1 MNRIACYFATSN
13 IYPYVM
19 PAVKSM
25 LKNGG
30 VDEIHVFA
38 EDPYLGYP
46 VPDNVRVVD
55 VSGQEWFDRKGPN
68 YKCQWTYMVMMKAA
82 ACYLLPDADRAL
94 TMDVDTI
101 VTGNLSDLWNID
113 MTGYCVAGCREP
125 YKTGAS
131 MREYVN
137 AGVLYWNLDMMRD
150 GYADRIIRAMNE
162 KYYMYVEQDAI
173 SEQLEGK
180 ILRIDGGYNSCAF
193 VEPTQ
198 TGERIRHYAARGWGA
213 FMADGLVKEY
223 LGMAWP

>member
-1 MNRIACYFATSN
+1 MNRIACYFATRN

-25 LKNGG
+25 LMNGG
-30 VDEIHVFA
+30 VDEIYVFA

-46 VPDNVRVVD
+46 VPDYVYVTD

-82 ACYLLPDADRAL
+82 ACYLLPEADRAL

-137 AGVLYWNLDMMRD
+137 AGVLYWNLDMMRR
-150 GYADRIIRAMNE
+150 GNADRIIRAMNDR
-162 KYYMYVEQDAI
+162 KHSNFILYNLAPH
-173 SEQLEGK
+173 SSTFAWK
-180 ILRIDGGYNSCAF
+180 IPWTEEPRRLQSMGSLRVGHN
-193 VEPTQ
+193 
-198 TGERIRHYAARGWGA
+198 
-213 FMADGLVKEY
+213 
-223 LGMAWP
+223 